1 MSAIEA
7 IQSIFRVF
15 QLFSLSVVSILPNT
29 SKISIGILFKIYSL
43 LHIGIRVTIFL
54 YASISNQFFIRN
66 NEYKIVSAIDT
77 VLICGIRLV
86 EIAILV
92 EAFVKRK
99 KEKQFMDDLVEI
111 DKIIRSHFNIDMK
124 YDDLKRSTCIL
135 SIIWL
140 CTFLFGQGF
149 ILYLAHESSAYF
161 YFCLTYLPPF
171 FISSIS
177 YFQIIT
183 CTKLIRYR
191 FLVLNRLIK
200 DMDCDQHYED
210 ANWKPIKGVK
220 NMFIREIS
228 GKLHESFDP
237 LYETHLF
244 DRFIIIRNLYY
255 RLWNQ
260 TEVINER
267 FRCSM
272 VFNIGND
279 FVSLLSN
286 FYWMFM
292 CMLGSEISI
301 NISVVGCLLWSL
313 INIFHILMLSN
324 TCHNTAVQASQIAH
338 VTHCIKHVTLNS
350 KLSAFVRI
358 KKKIII
364 LIFLKINENTSYVSH
379 SDPTFFTTNAS
390 SKSSFQC
397 IWIL

>member
-15 QLFSLSVVSILPNT
+15 QLFGLSAVSILSNT
-29 SKISIGILFKIYSL
+29 SKISIGSLFKIYSL
-43 LHIGIRVTIFL
+43 LHIGIRVMIFL
-54 YASISNQFFIRN
+54 YAIISNQFFIRN

-86 EIAILV
+86 EIAILM
-92 EAFVKRK
+92 EAFLKRR
-99 KEKQFMDDLVEI
+99 KEKQFMDELTEI
-111 DKIIRSHFNIDMK
+111 DEILRSRFNIDMK
-124 YDDLKRSTCIL
+124 YDDLKRSAYTL

-140 CTFLFGQGF
+140 CIFMFCQGF
-149 ILYLAHESSAYF
+149 ILYLAHGSSAYF
-161 YFCLTYLPPF
+161 YFCLTYFPPF

-183 CTKLIRYR
+183 WTNLIRYR
-191 FLVLNRLIK
+191 FEVLNRLIK
-200 DMDCDQHYED
+200 DIDCDQNFED
-210 ANWKPIKGVK
+210 INWKPIKGVK

-228 GKLHESFDP
+228 GKLHESFDS

-292 CMLGSEISI
+292 CMLGINISL
-301 NISVVGCLLWSL
+301 NISVVGCFLWSL
-313 INIFHILMLSN
+313 INIFHITMLSN
-324 TCHNTAVQASQIAH
+324 TCHNTALQASQIAH

-350 KLSAFVRI
+350 KLSAFVR
-358 KKKIII
+358 KKKTI
-364 LIFLKINENTSYVSH
+364 
-379 SDPTFFTTNAS
+379 
-390 SKSSFQC
+390 
-397 IWIL
+397 